1 MSIRLEKVAFLLVMF
16 MHLSQ
21 CLLQD
26 VSDSG
31 LDADR
36 ILFDL
41 IHLVLNVHQLLLNR
55 PLLLI
60 QLNVVFHRIIV
71 SIRVSLLNGDQ

>member
-1 MSIRLEKVAFLLVMF
+1 MSIRLENVAFLLDMF

-26 VSDSG
+26 VCDSG

>member
-1 MSIRLEKVAFLLVMF
+1 MSIRLENVAFLLDMF

-26 VSDSG
+26 VSDGG